1 MMKGVKRM
9 TKFSEAVLG
18 TMMFIGL
25 ALVFLG
31 MAVASESIAPSL
43 MLFGAGGMLMGVGV
57 LIASFFCK

>member
-1 MMKGVKRM
+1 M

-25 ALVFLG
+25 ALVFIG

-43 MLFGAGGMLMGVGV
+43 MFFGAGGALMGIGILVAG
-57 LIASFFCK
+57 AFCK

>member
-1 MMKGVKRM
+1 M

-43 MLFGAGGMLMGVGV
+43 MLFGAGGVLMGVGV